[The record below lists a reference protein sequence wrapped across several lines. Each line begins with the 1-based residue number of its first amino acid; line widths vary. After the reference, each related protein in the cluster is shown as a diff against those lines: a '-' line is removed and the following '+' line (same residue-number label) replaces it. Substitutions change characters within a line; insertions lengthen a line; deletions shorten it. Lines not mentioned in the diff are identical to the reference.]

1 MLRRRS
7 LGQCSWVNVWLSIMW
22 VGVRAYGYR
31 WTCLVLVTRRV
42 LHALVSFP
50 RAFCFRM
57 QCSCDVQRR
66 VLPNAYD
73 YVVLWPLGPAF
84 SESGH
89 AFSLIKCYSREL
101 KMKPRVVDYF
111 GNLRR
116 LFWKLT
122 ISQLGKSYARRYRA
136 PLCPFA
142 EKKTGVKRRDRAL
155 SRESVLPKK
164 YELDFWVSPP
174 INAH

>member
-1 MLRRRS
+1 MHVLRRRS

-31 WTCLVLVTRRV
+31 WTCLVPVTRRV

-116 LFWKLT
+116 LLWSDSKVRCTGWGHVYLQLCIFGVSSVFLLNIVFKLT
-122 ISQLGKSYARRYRA
+122 
-136 PLCPFA
+136 
-142 EKKTGVKRRDRAL
+142 
-155 SRESVLPKK
+155 
-164 YELDFWVSPP
+164 
-174 INAH
+174 

>member
-1 MLRRRS
+1 MHVLRTFAGG
-7 LGQCSWVNVWLSIMW
+7 LLGKVGQCSWVNVWLSIMW
-22 VGVRAYGYR
+22 VGVTAYGYR

-116 LFWKLT
+116 LFWKL
-122 ISQLGKSYARRYRA
+122 KF
-136 PLCPFA
+136 P
-142 EKKTGVKRRDRAL
+142 
-155 SRESVLPKK
+155 
-164 YELDFWVSPP
+164 
-174 INAH
+174 N

>member
-22 VGVRAYGYR
+22 VGGRAYGYR

-73 YVVLWPLGPAF
+73 YVVLCTESLQGVVRGVATTKLVVTTQGGVVTTPNTHFVHVFWGYNLTTPLVRPF
-84 SESGH
+84 SGRRILFKCPLHTARCH
-89 AFSLIKCYSREL
+89 ARC
-101 KMKPRVVDYF
+101 
-111 GNLRR
+111 
-116 LFWKLT
+116 
-122 ISQLGKSYARRYRA
+122 
-136 PLCPFA
+136 
-142 EKKTGVKRRDRAL
+142 
-155 SRESVLPKK
+155 
-164 YELDFWVSPP
+164 DF
-174 INAH
+174 